1 MDETKCPKCGASMK
15 CEACG
20 AENPGADHACG
31 PDKCKC
37 TQCGYTPGNPTTENQ
52 PPAPVA

>member
-1 MDETKCPKCGASMK
+1 MK